1 MKHLEVFKEFNGFRF
16 SAGRFKSLPRNP
28 GRSTVTDQYYDVLV
42 AELPEKRVEMS
53 LGDFQILLTAEQ
65 AHDLA
70 CHLILAGFDPEK
82 FLSARSP
89 ASEAKWKQ
97 AYEAS
102 DSTALQK

>member
-16 SAGRFKSLPRNP
+16 SAGRFKNLPRNS
-28 GRSTVTDQYYDVLV
+28 GRSTVTDKYYDVTI
-42 AELPEKRVEMS
+42 AQLPEKRVEMI

-70 CHLILAGFDPEK
+70 CHLALAGFDQEK

-89 ASEAKWKQ
+89 ASKAKWQQ
-97 AYEAS
+97 AYEA
-102 DSTALQK
+102 